1 MIKIGFT
8 SRAWHWRTHG
18 RFYHIFLAVTGA
30 WKQTFQID
38 RYIGSLLFSDDR
50 QLSLN
55 SSSFDKCL
63 QEDQDESI
71 YISFQIDDEWVTQ
84 DGQDLLWLPPDHRPT
99 QCSTQ
104 FNSTQFYAPIELN

>member
-8 SRAWHWRTHG
+8 LLVGLGTGDGSIISRD
-18 RFYHIFLAVTGA
+18 FSSSPP
-30 WKQTFQID
+30 FQID
-38 RYIGSLLFSDDR
+38 GSLLFSDDR

-71 YISFQIDDEWVTQ
+71 VYISFQIDDEWVTQ
-84 DGQDLLWLPPDHRPT
+84 DGQDFHLIIDLHVWLSLVM
-99 QCSTQ
+99 CS
-104 FNSTQFYAPIELN
+104 L